1 MKTKNKPAPVKLS
14 RNIAGRLLEALYI
27 LDIMETL
34 AEGDGKSEI
43 LIKMLKHNIKPAF
56 DEIEECRRSLF
67 RQNKICSAEGL
78 RP

>member
-27 LDIMETL
+27 LEIMEAL

-43 LIKMLKHNIKPAF
+43 LIKMLRRSIKPAF

-67 RQNKICSAEGL
+67 RQNKICSAAGL
-78 RP
+78 KP